1 MMRIITGIC
10 RLLVGVLFIISGL
23 IKANDPLGFAYKLQ
37 EYFEVFGTEFLKPM
51 ALGLAIFICAFEVLC
66 GVATLTGSKMKPVAW
81 ALMLMIVFFTFLT
94 FYSAY
99 FNKVTDCGCFG
110 DALKNLIGRSL
121 TPWESF
127 TKDIIL
133 FILIIPIFINRS
145 KIDSPFSDTVD
156 TSIVAGSLFLV
167 TAFSLHCYWHLP
179 VMDFRPYA
187 VGKNIPDQMKIPEG
201 AKGDEYESVLVYKNK
216 KTGES
221 KEFTMA
227 EYSKSAYLWEDTLTW
242 AWEATNNKLIREGYH
257 PPIHDF
263 SIASADGED
272 LTQKIIS
279 NPNYNFL
286 LISYDI
292 NEANVNVQQKIN
304 EFVARCTKDSLAFV
318 GLAGSSAK
326 EIDNF
331 RHQNNSLFDYYI
343 TDQTVLKT
351 IIRSNPGLMLMKN
364 GTVLGIWH
372 YNDFPNYDEV
382 AAKYFKN

>member
-1 MMRIITGIC
+1 MKIITGIC
-10 RLLVGVLFIISGL
+10 RILVGVLFIISGL

-81 ALMLMIVFFTFLT
+81 ALLLMIVFFTFLT

-127 TKDIIL
+127 TKDIVL
-133 FILIIPIFINRS
+133 FILIVPIFIRRNQIKS
-145 KIDSPFSDTVD
+145 FFNDKADWL
-156 TSIVAGSLFLV
+156 IVSGSLVVV
-167 TAFSLHCYWHLP
+167 TFFSLYCYWHLP

-187 VGKNIPDQMKIPEG
+187 VGKSIPEQMKIPEG
-201 AKGDEYESVLVYKNK
+201 AQGDVYESVLVYKNK

-227 EYSKSAYLWEDTLTW
+227 EYTKANYLWEDTLTW
-242 AWEATNNKLIREGYH
+242 AWEATNNKLVKEGYH
-257 PPIHDF
+257 PAIHDF
-263 SIASADGED
+263 SINTAEGED
-272 LTQKIIS
+272 ITQKIIT
-279 NPNYNFL
+279 NPKYNFL

-292 NEANVNVQQKIN
+292 NKADKDVQTKIN
-304 EFVARCTKDSLAFV
+304 DFVAQCSKDSIAFV
-318 GLAGSSAK
+318 GLAGSSPK
-326 EIDNF
+326 EVDNF
-331 RHQNNSLFDYYI
+331 RHDVNAMYDYYI

-351 IIRSNPGLMLMKN
+351 MIRSNPGLMLMKN
-364 GTVLGIWH
+364 GVVVAIWH
-372 YNDFPNYDEV
+372 HNDFPSYADV
-382 AAKYFKN
+382 AGTYLKK

>member
-1 MMRIITGIC
+1 MKLITGIS
-10 RLLVGVLFIISGL
+10 RILVGVLFIISGL

-37 EYFEVFGTEFLKPM
+37 EYFEVFGTDFLKPL

-81 ALMLMIVFFTFLT
+81 ALLLMIIFFTFLT

-110 DALKNLIGRSL
+110 DALKSLIGRSL

-127 TKDIIL
+127 TKDIVL
-133 FILIIPIFINRS
+133 FILIIPIFIRRNEIKS
-145 KIDSPFSDTVD
+145 FFGAKADTG
-156 TSIVAGSLFLV
+156 IVAGSLLLTGF
-167 TAFSLHCYWHLP
+167 FSLYCYWHLP
-179 VMDFRPYA
+179 VKDFRPYA
-187 VGKNIPDQMKIPEG
+187 VGKSIPDQMRIPEG
-201 AKGDEYESVLVYKNK
+201 AKPDVYESVLVYKNK

-227 EYSKSAYLWEDTLTW
+227 EYTKATYLWEDTLTW
-242 AWEATNNKLIREGYH
+242 AWEATNNKLVQEGYH

-263 SIASADGED
+263 SISSPEGED
-272 LTQKIIS
+272 LTQKIIT

-292 NEANVNVQQKIN
+292 NKADKGVQPKIN
-304 EFVARCTKDSLAFV
+304 EFVAQCEKDSIAFV
-318 GLAGSSAK
+318 GLAGSSPK

-331 RHQNNSLFDYYI
+331 RHEVNAMYNYYI

-351 IIRSNPGLMLMKN
+351 MIRSNPGLMLMKN
-364 GTVLGIWH
+364 GVVIANWH
-372 YNDFPNYDEV
+372 YNDFPSYEEV
-382 AAKYFKN
+382 ATNYLKK